1 MPLAAYGGKKAIM
14 EMVAPSGPVYQAG
27 TLSGNPIAVAAGIQT
42 LEILKNH
49 PEIYT
54 RAEIQAEK
62 LESAFRE
69 NIRNYGLDAVC
80 NRCGSLM
87 SLFFTKEPVRDYG
100 SAVSSDLEKFRQYF
114 AVMLA
119 EGIYIAPSQFEALF
133 VSGVHTD
140 ADIGKTTEAIAKA
153 LGQWNR

>member
-1 MPLAAYGGKKAIM
+1 
-14 EMVAPSGPVYQAG
+14 
-27 TLSGNPIAVAAGIQT
+27 
-42 LEILKNH
+42 
-49 PEIYT
+49 
-54 RAEIQAEK
+54 
-62 LESAFRE
+62 
-69 NIRNYGLDAVC
+69 
-80 NRCGSLM
+80 M